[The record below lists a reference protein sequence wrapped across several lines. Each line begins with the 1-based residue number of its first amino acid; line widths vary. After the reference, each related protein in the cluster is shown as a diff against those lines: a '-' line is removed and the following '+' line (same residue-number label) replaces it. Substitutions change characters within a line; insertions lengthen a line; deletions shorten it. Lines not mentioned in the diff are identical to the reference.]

1 MNPKSENGWRD
12 VVDQSP
18 VGIVICDASAA
29 DCPVIY
35 ANDAFLQLSGYP
47 LSALL
52 GRNLRL
58 LQGSDQDQEGR
69 HRIHEAMSRGESCRV
84 LMRNY
89 RPDGAQ
95 FWNEV
100 LIQPVRDAAGQ
111 LVQWIGYHRDTRERL
126 RTPDKLTLAGLPA
139 WMREDRLT
147 GLHSRAY
154 FEELLQRDWYV
165 AQRDG
170 RELGLT
176 FLDID
181 DLGTYNDIFDKASGD
196 ACIRRVARVIAGCYR
211 RSGDLI
217 GRWNGGTFAVLTQSS
232 TSVAAHDYARVVLQ
246 RVREL
251 LIHHPRATVSGRYL
265 TLSAGACTLVPPRD
279 VSLPALIGACMT
291 ALQRAKGQGKNTSC
305 ATEAGDFKQP
315 DTAQSGEPR
324 SGEAQAASRA
334 AGSVS

>member
-1 MNPKSENGWRD
+1 MTPLSDSGWREI
-12 VVDQSP
+12 VDSSP
-18 VGIVICDASAA
+18 EGIVICDATVP
-29 DCPVIY
+29 DCPLVY
-35 ANDAFLQLSGYP
+35 ANDAFLQLSGYT

-58 LQGSDQDQEGR
+58 LQGNDHDQEGR
-69 HRIHEAMSRGESCRV
+69 QRIREALSRGESCRV

-95 FWNEV
+95 YWNEILV
-100 LIQPVRDAAGQ
+100 QPVRDAQGK

-126 RTPDKLTLAGLPA
+126 RTPEKHALAGLPA

-154 FEELLQRDWYV
+154 FEELLQRDWYI

-170 RELGLT
+170 HEIGLT
-176 FLDID
+176 FFDID
-181 DLGTYNDIFDKASGD
+181 DLGTYNDSFDKASGD
-196 ACIRRVARVIAGCYR
+196 ACIRRVARVITASYR

-217 GRWNGGTFAVLTQSS
+217 GRWNGGTFAVLTQAN

-251 LIHHPRATVSGRYL
+251 LIHHPRATASGRYV
-265 TLSAGACTLVPPRD
+265 TLSAGAGTVVPPREL
-279 VSLPALIGACMT
+279 SLPAFIGACTM
-291 ALQRAKGQGKNTSC
+291 ALQRAKGQGKNKSC
-305 ATEAGDFKQP
+305 ATEASDFVLSGDAGDPGK
-315 DTAQSGEPR
+315 
-324 SGEAQAASRA
+324 A
-334 AGSVS
+334 AGSAS

>member
-1 MNPKSENGWRD
+1 MTPLAESGWREI
-12 VVDQSP
+12 VDSSP
-18 VGIVICDASAA
+18 EGIVICDATTP
-29 DCPVIY
+29 DCPLVY
-35 ANDAFLQLSGYP
+35 ANDAFLQLSGYT

-58 LQGSDQDQEGR
+58 LQGNDHDQEGR
-69 HRIHEAMSRGESCRV
+69 QRIREALSRGESCRV

-95 FWNEV
+95 YWNEI
-100 LIQPVRDAAGQ
+100 LIQPVRDAQGK

-126 RTPDKLTLAGLPA
+126 RTPEKHALAGLPA

-154 FEELLQRDWYV
+154 FEELLQRDWYI

-170 RELGLT
+170 HEIGLT
-176 FLDID
+176 FFDID
-181 DLGTYNDIFDKASGD
+181 DLGTYNDSFDKASGD
-196 ACIRRVARVIAGCYR
+196 ACIRRVARVISASYR

-217 GRWNGGTFAVLTQSS
+217 GRWNGGTFAVLTQAN

-251 LIHHPRATVSGRYL
+251 LIHHPRATASGRYV
-265 TLSAGACTLVPPRD
+265 TLSAGAGTVVPPREL
-279 VSLPALIGACMT
+279 SLPAFIGACNM
-291 ALQRAKGQGKNTSC
+291 ALQRAKGQGKNKSC
-305 ATEAGDFKQP
+305 ATEASDFVL
-315 DTAQSGEPR
+315 
-324 SGEAQAASRA
+324 SGEAGGPGKA
-334 AGSVS
+334 AGSAG

>member
-1 MNPKSENGWRD
+1 MKPRSENGWRD
-12 VVDQSP
+12 IVDQSP
-18 VGIVICDASAA
+18 EGIVICDATAA
-29 DCPVIY
+29 DCPVVY
-35 ANDAFLQLSGYP
+35 ANAAFLELSGYP

-69 HRIHEAMSRGESCRV
+69 HRIHEALSRGEPCRV

-100 LIQPVRDAAGQ
+100 LIQPVRDAEGQ

-126 RTPDKLTLAGLPA
+126 RTPDKLALAGLPA

-196 ACIRRVARVIAGCYR
+196 SCIRRVARVITGCYR
-211 RSGDLI
+211 RSGDLV
-217 GRWNGGTFAVLTQSS
+217 GRWNGGTFAVLTQSN

-279 VSLPALIGACMT
+279 VSLPALINACMT
-291 ALQRAKGQGKNTSC
+291 ALQRAKRQGKNTSC
-305 ATEAGDFKQP
+305 TTQTGDFKQP
-315 DTAQSGEPR
+315 DEPQSGE
-324 SGEAQAASRA
+324 SQAASLA
-334 AGSVS
+334 ADSSS